1 VNFTLSL
8 ANQVIKWQKYPM
20 KYDLL
25 LLDADETILDF
36 KKSEDYSLQVVLA
49 KHGIRND
56 SLVLKE
62 SYKKINEELW
72 NDHARGIIS
81 KDHLKIER
89 FRLFLKENN
98 LKADPNLMGED
109 YLKALPEKV
118 FLINGALEFLQTLHG
133 KIPMVIVTNG
143 IGHVQHLRLERSGLR
158 PFITDMIISEVCGY
172 SKPDR
177 RIFDHTFSVLNL
189 DIKNTKTLMIGDRL
203 ETDILGAQNAGI
215 DSCWFN
221 PNRDSNN
228 SGIVPT
234 IEVNSLN
241 EILNFL

>member
-1 VNFTLSL
+1 
-8 ANQVIKWQKYPM
+8 M

-36 KKSEDYSLQVVLA
+36 KKSEDYSLHVVLT
-49 KHGIRND
+49 KHGISTD
-56 SLVLKE
+56 TPHLKE
-62 SYKKINEELW
+62 SYQQINEVLW
-72 NDHARGIIS
+72 SDHAKGLIS

-98 LKADPNLMGED
+98 LKADPKLMGED

-118 FLINGALEFLQTLHG
+118 FLIEGALEFLQSLHG

-143 IGHVQHLRLERSGLR
+143 IGHVQHLRLERSGLK

-177 RIFDHTFSVLNL
+177 RIFDHTFRTLNL
-189 DIKNTKTLMIGDRL
+189 DITKTKTLMIGDRL
-203 ETDILGAQNAGI
+203 ETDILGAKNAGI

-221 PNRDSNN
+221 PYREKNTQDFA
-228 SGIVPT
+228 PT
-234 IEVNSLN
+234 YEVSHLG
-241 EILNFL
+241 EILNLLITSQ

>member
-1 VNFTLSL
+1 
-8 ANQVIKWQKYPM
+8 M

-36 KKSEDYSLQVVLA
+36 KKSEDYSLHVVLE
-49 KHGIRND
+49 KHGIKSD
-56 SLVLKE
+56 APHLKE
-62 SYKKINEELW
+62 SYQKINEELW
-72 NDHARGIIS
+72 NDHAKGIIS

-98 LKADPNLMGED
+98 LKADPHKMGED
-109 YLKALPEKV
+109 YLQALPEKV
-118 FLINGALEFLQTLHG
+118 FLVDGALDFLKSLHG

-143 IGHVQHLRLERSGLR
+143 IGHVQHLRLERSGLK
-158 PFITDMIISEVCGY
+158 PYITDMIISEVCGY

-189 DIKNTKTLMIGDRL
+189 DMSKTKTLMIGDRL
-203 ETDILGAQNAGI
+203 ETDILGAKNAGI

-221 PNRDSNN
+221 PNQDLNN
-228 SGIVPT
+228 IEIMPT
-234 IEVNSLN
+234 FEVRSLR